1 MKKQLSNG
9 CSRSA
14 ITVSPKNW
22 KTTSMAKKPWM
33 IFYRFHCPG
42 QTGRG
47 TRYPKG
53 VLVTHRGMNEYKTAD
68 ERRAFCK
75 GTIEAIREDLDDCD
89 YNPITGYKKEMFEAV
104 KTDYEIHPDTPL
116 IEAWRLAYEKRK
128 VSEGVK
134 KDLRSVRK
142 YSEIAAK
149 NLRIHMMP
157 VKDVRRRHM
166 KALLDQLKVVKRDTW
181 TANNYN
187 FYRSH
192 LSILFDE
199 LCEWETIEN
208 NPMEKVSRMKHA
220 VAKRATLTKEQ
231 RIAIDQGLRK
241 DNYRFWLF
249 MQLFFYSG
257 ARSAELM
264 NVKDSDV
271 NLKDQTVKYLIKKGT
286 SYRQE
291 YRPIPNNAVNL
302 WEQALVGITPGQYV
316 FSRGL
321 KPGDG
326 PIKPYQIT
334 HRWQKWVKLKKD
346 KDGNK
351 KYGEN
356 IPDFYSLKHSHS
368 SEVSKKVGTRL
379 AALHNQHTET
389 ILKRNYDTE
398 GANRDMEILKG
409 IDIEFAP
416 E

>member
-33 IFYRFHCPG
+33 IFYRFHCPS
-42 QTGRG
+42 QTGKG

-53 VLVTHRGMNEYKTAD
+53 MLVTHRGMNEYKTAD

-75 GTIEAIREDLDDCD
+75 GTIEAIREDLEDCD
-89 YNPITGYKKEMFEAV
+89 YNPITGYKKEMFEAI
-104 KTDYEIHPDTPL
+104 KTDYEIHPNTPL

-128 VSEGVK
+128 VSKGVK
-134 KDLRSVRK
+134 RDFRSVRK
-142 YSEIAAK
+142 YAEVAAK
-149 NLRIHMMP
+149 NLKIDAMP
-157 VKDVRRRHM
+157 IKEVRRRHM
-166 KALLDQLKVVKRDTW
+166 KSLLDQLGIVKRDTW

-192 LSILFDE
+192 LSMLFNE
-199 LCEWETIEN
+199 LCQWEAIEN
-208 NPMEKVSRMKHA
+208 NPMDKITKMKHA

-249 MQLFFYSG
+249 MQIFFLSG
-257 ARSAELM
+257 ARETEM
-264 NVKDSDV
+264 MQVKGHHV
-271 NLKDQTVKYLIKKGT
+271 NLKEQTIKYLILKGT
-286 SYRQE
+286 NYQYE

-302 WEQALVGITPGQYV
+302 WEQALVDCKPHQHV

-321 KPGDG
+321 KPGDE
-326 PIKPYQIT
+326 PIKSYQIT
-334 HRWQKWVKLKKD
+334 RRWERWVKLRVD
-346 KDGNK
+346 SDGNK

-368 SEVSKKVGTRL
+368 SEVSKRVGTRL
-379 AALHNQHTET
+379 AALHNQHTEA

-398 GANRDMEILKG
+398 GVNRDMEILKG

-416 E
+416 V